1 MFMLLMLS
9 SFKGF
14 FFLVFLNLKTSE
26 ANQTVILPAQRSHWW
41 TQSLC
46 WVCSTAVV
54 KG

>member
-1 MFMLLMLS
+1 MFILLMLG
-9 SFKGF
+9 SFEV
-14 FFLVFLNLKTSE
+14 FLVFLNLKTSE

-41 TQSLC
+41 TQSVC